1 MASNSAG
8 QPASNSTNGVKD
20 LAGTTVTFY
29 GWGGDEK
36 TNAWIDGFLTDVMK
50 SKYDIKLKRVG
61 MDIDQILN
69 QLLSEKQANL
79 AKGNIDVIWINGEN
93 FYTAKS
99 SGLLYG
105 PIAHR
110 VDNYQKYID
119 GANTENTTDFGVPTE
134 GFEVPY
140 GRAQLVMIKNS
151 EVFPEPITSAEKLM
165 ELAKA
170 KPGLITYPA
179 PPDFTG
185 SAFVRTI
192 LCDIV
197 GYEEIKAAGADK
209 AKLKAVLAPAMAYL
223 KELKPYLWKA
233 GTTYPADVASL
244 NNMYAD
250 NEVALTVSYTPFFVV
265 DAVAQGFFTESS
277 QVSVF
282 DKGSV
287 GNTHFVSLAYNSPNP
302 EGGIALI
309 NEILSVEA
317 QARKYVPAVWG
328 DLSVLDFDKLS
339 PEEQAQF
346 KAVPT
351 GDAAMTQEELMN
363 KRIPELPAEMIP
375 IIEEIWMEEIP
386 G

>member
-1 MASNSAG
+1 M
-8 QPASNSTNGVKD
+8 
-20 LAGTTVTFY
+20 AGTTVTFY

-36 TNAWIDGFLTDVMK
+36 INAWIDGYLTDVMK
-50 SKYDIKLKRVG
+50 SQYDIKLKRVG

-93 FYTAKS
+93 FYTAKT

-119 GANTENTTDFGVPTE
+119 GNSEENTMDFGVPTE

-151 EVFPEPITSAEKLM
+151 KVLPEPITSADQLM
-165 ELAKA
+165 AMAKA
-170 KPGLITYPA
+170 NPGLITYPA

-197 GYEEIKAAGADK
+197 GYEGIKAAGADK
-209 AKLKAVLAPAMAYL
+209 AKLKAVLAPALAYL

-233 GTTYPADVASL
+233 GATYPADVASL

-250 NEVALTVSYTPFFVV
+250 NEVALTVSYTPFFVL

-287 GNTHFVSLAYNSPNP
+287 GNTHFVSMAYNSPNP

-309 NEILSVEA
+309 NEILSVAA
-317 QARKYVPAVWG
+317 QAGKYDPAVWG
-328 DLSVLDFDKLS
+328 DLSVLDFAKLS
-339 PEEQAQF
+339 PAEQAQF